1 MKIRIVYE
9 FDAEDLADWLAKAAE
24 ESRKPVTQI
33 CRAAGITP
41 QYWYDVVANR
51 RQSVRLDT
59 LEKLEEEIG
68 QQYPAEWRERV
79 RQSKAA
85 LGKEQNIISLRAA
98 ESTKKYDID
107 S

>member
-51 RQSVRLDT
+51 RQSVRLET
-59 LEKLEEEIG
+59 LEKLEDEIG

-79 RQSKAA
+79 RQSNAA
-85 LGKEQNIISLRAA
+85 LSQTPDISPLRAA
-98 ESTKKYDID
+98 EPSKKYDID